1 VVYALALSIRL
12 NVRVRI
18 RVCDP
23 PVLFLTTLPA
33 TPPTHLPTHPS
44 IPPTHHLTRH
54 YLPPIPTGLWACDK
68 PQYINTNATAMKNVS
83 FVVGMVKG
91 GSTQWGIKA
100 GDAQRGPLV
109 KTYEV
114 RPLYI

>member
-1 VVYALALSIRL
+1 
-12 NVRVRI
+12 
-18 RVCDP
+18 
-23 PVLFLTTLPA
+23 
-33 TPPTHLPTHPS
+33 
-44 IPPTHHLTRH
+44 
-54 YLPPIPTGLWACDK
+54 
-68 PQYINTNATAMKNVS
+68 MKNVS